1 MQQTILRTKQ
11 EIQDALS
18 KVDDYFNEDVLYV
31 DEVTDDYISIQPT
44 SQYTFYD
51 HADWDRIIKIVQYLF
66 TKTTQQKV
74 WIGNYLYD
82 RNETKFLKIV

>member
-11 EIQDALS
+11 EIQDAVS
-18 KVDDYFNEDVLYV
+18 TVDDYFNEDVLYV

-51 HADWDRIIKIVQYLF
+51 YADWDRIIKIVQYLF
-66 TKTTQQKV
+66 TKTAQSKI

-82 RNETKFLKIV
+82 RNEKKWR